1 MNKLDNLEFNY
12 PVMNSSLLNGMTN
25 VNGSL
30 DINGTLTIN
39 GNLIS
44 DVITSDEVMKIRE
57 MLNDWERNKYPERF
71 L

>member
-1 MNKLDNLEFNY
+1 MNRLENLELNT
-12 PVMNSSLLNGMTN
+12 PIINSGI
-25 VNGSL
+25 
-30 DINGTLTIN
+30 INGFTVINGILSVN